1 MHPRIF
7 LIGFMGSG
15 KSTIGSRLARR
26 IDYQHV
32 DMDHLIEETAGMTI
46 PGIFKEHGE
55 LVFRKWEKDILI
67 ELCRRE
73 NIVIS
78 TGGGAPCHDDLI
90 AVMNEHGITIYIDLP
105 GQVLK
110 ERLLHSKTERPLIKG
125 MSEAELLEFI
135 SGKLKERE
143 PFYRMAHHIVDG
155 VSLNVDELV
164 ALLKG

>member
-15 KSTIGSRLARR
+15 KSTLGSRLARR
-26 IDYQHV
+26 IGYLHV
-32 DMDHLIEETAGMTI
+32 DMDQLIEETAGMTI

-55 LVFRKWEKDILI
+55 LVFRKWEKDVLT
-67 ELCRRE
+67 ELCSRR

-90 AVMNEHGITIYIDLP
+90 TVMNEHGITIYIDLP
-105 GQVLK
+105 GKALK

-135 SGKLKERE
+135 GGKLKERE
-143 PFYRMAHHIVDG
+143 PFYRMAHHTVNG
-155 VSLNVDELV
+155 VSINVDEVV
-164 ALLKG
+164 ALLQG